1 MNLNKKRIHHYI
13 ETVSGPGDAV
23 RRHRGAAERLD
34 ETLSSVLGLVL
45 CVSERSSLAGF
56 FVLWFDFFRPV
67 P

>member
-34 ETLSSVLGLVL
+34 ETLSSVLGL
-45 CVSERSSLAGF
+45 
-56 FVLWFDFFRPV
+56 
-67 P
+67 